1 MCVSDIKD
9 LKKMKDLKLYVKT
22 DKIRRCD
29 KKFRRQFLKFAQQ
42 G

>member
-29 KKFRRQFLKFAQQ
+29 KKFRRHNS
-42 G
+42 